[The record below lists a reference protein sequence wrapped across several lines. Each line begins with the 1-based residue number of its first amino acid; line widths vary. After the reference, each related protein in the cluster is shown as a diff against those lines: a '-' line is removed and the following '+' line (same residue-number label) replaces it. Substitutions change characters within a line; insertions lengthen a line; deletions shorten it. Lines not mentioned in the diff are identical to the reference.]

1 LGDDQTAESNFS
13 LSSHNK
19 SVSILIECTMSDTTH
34 HEAKEASSATQ
45 VIIYVL
51 LFAILA
57 IFGDTFVFIL
67 GTIGLAV
74 VAAATYSAPSHEEG
88 HH

>member
-1 LGDDQTAESNFS
+1 MKISQLNLIFRYLRTINQF
-13 LSSHNK
+13 L
-19 SVSILIECTMSDTTH
+19 ILIECTMSDTTH

-51 LFAILA
+51 LFVILA

-74 VAAATYSAPSHEEG
+74 VAAATYSAPAHEEG